1 MGFGL
6 GLVLGLGLGLGFV
19 PRSGSSGALA
29 PAGVGTWLGAPPGT
43 YAPPLVNGST
53 LTPAFGGALP
63 PLEAEAAPGR

>member
-1 MGFGL
+1 M
-6 GLVLGLGLGLGFV
+6 

-29 PAGVGTWLGAPPGT
+29 PPGVGTWLGAPPGT

-53 LTPAFGGALP
+53 LTPAFDGALP